1 MGLEC
6 LSQVKH
12 MLGYGDTAFVK
23 FKEILQPKKAT
34 KLHPLTPEE
43 KDFNRE
49 ISRIRVK
56 IEHTFSYSG
65 WKRFCVVRDTLRSRI
80 YGNFQTVN
88 MNFKDMV
95 GMIAA

>member
-1 MGLEC
+1 MGIEDLAK
-6 LSQVKH
+6 VKH

-23 FKEILQPKKAT
+23 FKEIMTPKKAT
-34 KLHPLTPEE
+34 KLHPLTPEDKE
-43 KDFNRE
+43 MNRQ
-49 ISRIRVK
+49 ISQIRVK

-65 WKRFCVVRDTLRSRI
+65 WKRFCIVRDPLRNRI

-95 GMIAA
+95 GMVAA